1 MKILTLKMAK
11 NDSSTQKQ
19 RGWVSRL
26 LSTRLTLAGIALV
39 AVIAVVWMLVYA
51 TRNDSMSI
59 TKSDRINITPMQ
71 IRSIERIGEWEFL
84 SIADEELID
93 TVRRGIFS
101 DDQLAN
107 IYYGILRIGIDLG
120 KAPQGWL
127 QARGDSVVAVLPPV
141 QLLDENFIDETRTKP
156 FLQEGNWTQ
165 SDHAALYN
173 KARRTMKSRCLTPSV
188 WRSAEHN
195 AATQMT
201 NLLRAM
207 GFNNIRVVTSHE
219 EAKK

>member
-1 MKILTLKMAK
+1 MSA
-11 NDSSTQKQ
+11 
-19 RGWVSRL
+19 L
-26 LSTRLTLAGIALV
+26 LRTRLTLAAIGLIAV
-39 AVIAVVWMLVYA
+39 AVAAWMLVRS
-51 TRNDSMSI
+51 TRHDSLTI
-59 TKSDRINITPMQ
+59 TKSDKINVTPMQ

-84 SIADEELID
+84 SIADEELVD

-127 QARGDSVVAVLPPV
+127 QARGDSIVAVLPPV
-141 QLLDENFIDETRTKP
+141 QLLDENFIDETRTRP
-156 FLQEGNWTQ
+156 FLQTGDWTP

-195 AATQMT
+195 AETQIA

-219 EAKK
+219 SAEK

>member
-1 MKILTLKMAK
+1 MSA
-11 NDSSTQKQ
+11 
-19 RGWVSRL
+19 L
-26 LSTRLTLAGIALV
+26 LRTRLTLAAIGLIAV
-39 AVIAVVWMLVYA
+39 AVAAWMLVRS
-51 TRNDSMSI
+51 TRHDSLTI
-59 TKSDRINITPMQ
+59 TKSDKINVTPMQ

-84 SIADEELID
+84 SIADEELVD
-93 TVRRGIFS
+93 TVRLGIFS

-127 QARGDSVVAVLPPV
+127 QARGDSIVAVLSPV
-141 QLLDENFIDETRTKP
+141 QLLDENFIDETRTRP
-156 FLQEGNWTQ
+156 FLQTGDWTP

-195 AATQMT
+195 AETQIA

-207 GFNNIRVVTSHE
+207 GFNNIKVVTSHE
-219 EAKK
+219 SAEK

>member
-1 MKILTLKMAK
+1 MAK
-11 NDSSTQKQ
+11 SDNSTNK
-19 RGWVSRL
+19 RGGRVSTL
-26 LSTRLTLAGIALV
+26 LRTRLTLAAIGLTA
-39 AVIAVVWMLVYA
+39 IAVAAWILVRS
-51 TRNDSMSI
+51 TRHDSLTI
-59 TKSDRINITPMQ
+59 TRSDKINVTPMQ

-84 SIADEELID
+84 SIADEELVD

-120 KAPQGWL
+120 KVPQGWL
-127 QARGDSVVAVLPPV
+127 QARGDSIVAVLPPV
-141 QLLDENFIDETRTKP
+141 QLLDENFIDETRTRP
-156 FLQEGNWTQ
+156 FLQAGNWTP

-173 KARRTMKSRCLTPSV
+173 KARRTMKSRSLTPSV

-195 AATQMT
+195 AETQMT

-207 GFNNIRVVTSHE
+207 GFNNIRVITSHE
-219 EAKK
+219 SAEK

>member
-1 MKILTLKMAK
+1 MAK
-11 NDSSTQKQ
+11 SDNSTNK
-19 RGWVSRL
+19 RGGWVSAL
-26 LSTRLTLAGIALV
+26 LRTRLTLTAIGLIAV
-39 AVIAVVWMLVYA
+39 AVAAWMLVRS
-51 TRNDSMSI
+51 TRHDSLTI
-59 TKSDRINITPMQ
+59 TKSDKINVTPMQ

-84 SIADEELID
+84 SIADEELVD

-127 QARGDSVVAVLPPV
+127 QARGDSIVAVLPPV
-141 QLLDENFIDETRTKP
+141 QLLDENFIDETRTRP
-156 FLQEGNWTQ
+156 FLQTGDWTP

-195 AATQMT
+195 AETQIA

-219 EAKK
+219 SAEK

>member
-1 MKILTLKMAK
+1 MAK
-11 NDSSTQKQ
+11 SDNSTNK
-19 RGWVSRL
+19 RGGWVSAL
-26 LSTRLTLAGIALV
+26 LRTRLTLAAIGLIAV
-39 AVIAVVWMLVYA
+39 AVAAWMLVRS
-51 TRNDSMSI
+51 TRHDSLTI
-59 TKSDRINITPMQ
+59 TKSDKINVTPMQ

-84 SIADEELID
+84 SIADEELVD

-127 QARGDSVVAVLPPV
+127 QARGDSIVAVLPPV
-141 QLLDENFIDETRTKP
+141 QLLDENFIDETRTRP
-156 FLQEGNWTQ
+156 FLQTGDWTP

-195 AATQMT
+195 AETQIA

-219 EAKK
+219 SAEK

>member
-1 MKILTLKMAK
+1 MSA
-11 NDSSTQKQ
+11 
-19 RGWVSRL
+19 L
-26 LSTRLTLAGIALV
+26 LRTRLTLAAIGLIAV
-39 AVIAVVWMLVYA
+39 AVAAWMLVRS
-51 TRNDSMSI
+51 TRHDSLTI
-59 TKSDRINITPMQ
+59 TKSDKINVTPMQ

-84 SIADEELID
+84 SIADEELVD

-127 QARGDSVVAVLPPV
+127 QAWGDSIVAVLPPV
-141 QLLDENFIDETRTKP
+141 QLLDENFIDETRTRP
-156 FLQEGNWTQ
+156 FLQTGDWTP

-195 AATQMT
+195 AETQIA

-219 EAKK
+219 SAEK

>member
-1 MKILTLKMAK
+1 MSA
-11 NDSSTQKQ
+11 
-19 RGWVSRL
+19 L
-26 LSTRLTLAGIALV
+26 LRTRLTLAAIGLIAV
-39 AVIAVVWMLVYA
+39 AVAAWMLVRS
-51 TRNDSMSI
+51 TRHDSLTI
-59 TKSDRINITPMQ
+59 TKSDKINVTPMQ
-71 IRSIERIGEWEFL
+71 LRSIERIGEWEFL
-84 SIADEELID
+84 SIADEELVD

-127 QARGDSVVAVLPPV
+127 QARGDSIVAVLPPV
-141 QLLDENFIDETRTKP
+141 QILDENFIDETRTRP
-156 FLQEGNWTQ
+156 FLQTGDWTP

-195 AATQMT
+195 AETQIA

-219 EAKK
+219 SAEK

>member
-1 MKILTLKMAK
+1 MSA
-11 NDSSTQKQ
+11 
-19 RGWVSRL
+19 L
-26 LSTRLTLAGIALV
+26 LRTRLTLAAIGLIAV
-39 AVIAVVWMLVYA
+39 AVAAWMLVRS
-51 TRNDSMSI
+51 TRHDSLTI
-59 TKSDRINITPMQ
+59 TKSDKINVTPML

-84 SIADEELID
+84 SIADEELVD

-127 QARGDSVVAVLPPV
+127 QARGDSIVAVLPPV
-141 QLLDENFIDETRTKP
+141 QLLDENFIDETRTRP
-156 FLQEGNWTQ
+156 FLQTGDWTP

-195 AATQMT
+195 AETQIA

-219 EAKK
+219 GAEK

>member
-1 MKILTLKMAK
+1 MSA
-11 NDSSTQKQ
+11 
-19 RGWVSRL
+19 L
-26 LSTRLTLAGIALV
+26 LRTRLTLAAIGLIAV
-39 AVIAVVWMLVYA
+39 AVAAWMLVRS
-51 TRNDSMSI
+51 TRHDSMTI
-59 TKSDRINITPMQ
+59 TKNDKINITPMQ

-84 SIADEELID
+84 SIADEELVD

-127 QARGDSVVAVLPPV
+127 QARGDSIVAVLPPV
-141 QLLDENFIDETRTKP
+141 QLLDENFIDETRTRP
-156 FLQEGNWTQ
+156 FLQTGDWTP

-195 AATQMT
+195 AETQIA

-219 EAKK
+219 SAEK

>member
-1 MKILTLKMAK
+1 MAK
-11 NDSSTQKQ
+11 SDNSTHKR
-19 RGWVSRL
+19 RGWVSTL
-26 LSTRLTLAGIALV
+26 LRARLTLV
-39 AVIAVVWMLVYA
+39 AVGVIAVAIAAWVLARSV
-51 TRNDSMSI
+51 RNDGLTI
-59 TKSDRINITPMQ
+59 TKNDKIDVTPMQ

-84 SIADEELID
+84 SLADEELVD

-120 KAPQGWL
+120 KAPEGWL
-127 QARGDSVVAVLPPV
+127 QAKGDSIVAVLPPV
-141 QLLDENFIDETRTKP
+141 QLLDENFIDETRTRP
-156 FLQEGNWTQ
+156 FLQNGDWTP

-188 WRSAEHN
+188 WRSAERN
-195 AATQMT
+195 AETQMT

-207 GFNNIRVVTSHE
+207 GFNNIRVITSHE
-219 EAKK
+219 SAEK